1 MVGGALASLRRVRA
15 VTWLELLYILRDRT
29 SRALL
34 AGIPALQLVLFGY
47 AVNLDPHGVTLA
59 VSGEVSPALLAPL
72 EDAGRF
78 RVVASGLPQGAA
90 ERMVADG
97 RALVGIELPAA
108 DAPDGEEPA
117 AAARVVADAADPA
130 AVRPALAAL
139 QAAFLQRIVAADHLG
154 DGPRVD
160 VEWRYNPEGRT
171 AWAIVP
177 GLAGAV
183 VMISMLMLGALT
195 LVREREQGTWD
206 GLASAPL
213 RPAEAVAGK
222 LLPYLLFGVGQ
233 SALVVLLARL
243 LFALPVRGSMAL
255 LMLASALTAVAY
267 LTVGVALSAVTRTQM
282 QAMQGTVFL
291 YLPSMLL
298 SGFMFPFEGMPPW
311 AQAVGAALP
320 LTDFVRAA
328 RDVLLRGADTRAWTE
343 VGWLAVLA
351 ALCGAGAVAAYGR
364 TRG

>member
-1 MVGGALASLRRVRA
+1 MVGEALSSLRRVRA
-15 VTWLELLYILRDRT
+15 VAWLELLYILRDRT

-34 AGIPALQLVLFGY
+34 AGVPALQLVLFGY

-59 VSGEVSPALLAPL
+59 VSGDASPALLAIL

-78 RVVASGLPQGAA
+78 RVVASGLSPGGA
-90 ERMVADG
+90 EPMVAGG
-97 RALVGIELPAA
+97 RALVGIELPPA
-108 DAPDGEEPA
+108 DAPDGNPPP

-139 QAAFLQRIVAADHLG
+139 RAAFLQRVVAADHLG
-154 DGPRVD
+154 GGPRVD
-160 VEWRYNPEGRT
+160 VEWLYNPEGRT
-171 AWAIVP
+171 AWAVVP

-206 GLASAPL
+206 GLASSPL

-243 LFALPVRGSMAL
+243 LFALPVRGSVAL

-267 LTVGVALSAVTRTQM
+267 LAVGVAVSAVTRTQM
-282 QAMQGTVFL
+282 QAMQGAVFL

-298 SGFMFPFEGMPPW
+298 SSFMFPFEGMPRW
-311 AQAVGAALP
+311 AQAAGTTLP
-320 LTDFVRAA
+320 LTHFVRAA
-328 RDVLLRGADTRAWTE
+328 RDVLLRGADGRAAVE
-343 VGWLAVLA
+343 VAWLTALA
-351 ALCGAGAVAAYGR
+351 AFCTAGAAATYGR